1 METTQNVKFD
11 LIVTAKTV
19 YGKTNY
25 YPVNHHAHVFC
36 KLLGQGT
43 LTKQNLTTLKEIA
56 NVIIESPK
64 IDQI

>member
-1 METTQNVKFD
+1 METTQNVKLD

-25 YPVNHHAHVFC
+25 YPANANAQVFC

-43 LTKQNLTTLKEIA
+43 LTKQNLTILKEIA